1 MRSNG
6 GLALLINY
14 PLPLFSLVAGRQEG
28 KGKKICC
35 CFMLAQAQSNSTKT
49 TRERVLC
56 NFLLFFSPTETNDL
70 AIQEALKLSI
80 REKYQNIYQGY
91 ADEGDTIYLNKV
103 YTNLHVIEGAWEGF
117 NVEHDD
123 RGQMSGT
130 LQSEETSIQVCDIF
144 KPHPEKR
151 IRTVLT
157 QGMPGM
163 GKTVCTQKFAL
174 SWAEGKENEDI
185 YFLFML
191 PFRELNPN
199 IGEKDCSLMQLLYQF
214 FPELKPLERLETRH
228 KVLFIFDGL
237 DETRLPLKFTENKVI
252 RDETEAAS
260 LDAIVTNLIAGNLLG
275 KSLIWITSR
284 PAAVGQ
290 VDRKYIHQWTEVKG
304 FTNEAKEEYF
314 RRNVSDENLARRIIS
329 HVKSSRNFYIMC
341 QIPLFCWITATVL
354 TKILLASG
362 EGGMPNTLT
371 EMYIYLL
378 LRQTDQMM
386 EGHYPVDSNR
396 VVLKLAQLAFHQLDK
411 GQVNFY
417 EADLRECGMDVK
429 EATIYSGMCTKVFR
443 KGGGRSGDIFQF
455 VHLTVQ
461 EFLAAVHVHHAYLQQ
476 KENVFDNGYLQ
487 KMTTKVLPKSLFS
500 LHKPAIEKALKSTS
514 GHWDIFLR
522 FLLGLSLKSNQEL
535 LARALRL
542 EAEAVED
549 VAKTIQF
556 IKEKIKEEPEVKTN
570 LFQCLSE
577 LKDESLVQE
586 VQNLVSSGKSAA
598 NKLSPVQWS
607 ALTFDLMTSEAAVQE
622 FNLKNYARSDEA
634 LVRLQSVIISSSRAL

>member
-1 MRSNG
+1 MKS
-6 GLALLINY
+6 
-14 PLPLFSLVAGRQEG
+14 SL
-28 KGKKICC
+28 
-35 CFMLAQAQSNSTKT
+35 
-49 TRERVLC
+49 
-56 NFLLFFSPTETNDL
+56 
-70 AIQEALKLSI
+70 

-103 YTNLHVIEGAWEGF
+103 YTNLQVIQGAWEGF
-117 NVEHDD
+117 SAEDDD
-123 RGQMSGT
+123 RGQMVGT

-185 YFLFML
+185 SFLFML

-199 IGEKDCSLMQLLYQF
+199 IDEKDCSLMQLLYQF

-237 DETRLPLKFTENKVI
+237 DETRLPLNFGQNKVI
-252 RDETEAAS
+252 RDETQVAS
-260 LDAIVTNLIAGNLLG
+260 LDAIITNLIAGNLLG
-275 KSLIWITSR
+275 NSLIWITSR
-284 PAAVGQ
+284 PAAVGR
-290 VDRKYIHQWTEVKG
+290 VHRKHIHLWTEVKG
-304 FTNEAKEEYF
+304 FTNEDREEYF
-314 RRNVSDENLARRIIS
+314 RRNVSDENLASRIIS
-329 HVKSSRNFYIMC
+329 HIKSSRNFYIMC

-354 TKILLASG
+354 TKMLLTNE
-362 EGGMPNTLT
+362 EGSMPNTMT

-386 EGHYPVDSNR
+386 EGHYPVDSNS
-396 VVLKLAQLAFHQLDK
+396 VVLKLAQLAFHQLAK

-417 EADLRECGMDVK
+417 EADLRECGMDVQ

-443 KGGGRSGDIFQF
+443 KDGGRSGDIFRF
-455 VHLTVQ
+455 VHLSVQ
-461 EFLAAVHVHHAYLQQ
+461 EFLAAVHVHHTYLQR
-476 KENVFDNGYLQ
+476 KENVFHLRRFQ
-487 KMTTKVLPKSLFS
+487 KITTKLLPKSLFS
-500 LHKPAIEKALKSTS
+500 LHKTAIEKALESPS
-514 GHWDIFLR
+514 GHWDLFLR

-535 LARALRL
+535 LVRALRL

-549 VAKTIQF
+549 VTKTIQF
-556 IKEKIKEEPEVKTN
+556 IKEKIKEEPEVKLN
-570 LFQCLSE
+570 LFHCLSE

-586 VQNLVSSGKSAA
+586 VQNLVSLGKATS

-607 ALTFDLMTSEAAVQE
+607 ALTFDLMTSEVAVRE
-622 FNLKNYARSDEA
+622 FDLKKYARSEEA
-634 LVRLQSVIISSSRAL
+634 LVRLRNVIMSSTRAL

>member
-1 MRSNG
+1 M
-6 GLALLINY
+6 
-14 PLPLFSLVAGRQEG
+14 E
-28 KGKKICC
+28 K
-35 CFMLAQAQSNSTKT
+35 
-49 TRERVLC
+49 VLC
-56 NFLLFFSPTETNDL
+56 NFLIFLTEINHD
-70 AIQEALKLSI
+70 AIQEMLKLSV

-91 ADEGDTIYLNKV
+91 ADEGDAIYLNKV
-103 YTNLHVIEGAWEGF
+103 YTNLHVIQGAWEGF
-117 NVEHDD
+117 SVEYDD
-123 RGQMSGT
+123 RAQMSGT

-157 QGMPGM
+157 QGIPGM

-185 YFLFML
+185 SFLFML

-214 FPELKPLERLETRH
+214 FPELKPLERLETRY

-237 DETRLPLKFTENKVI
+237 DETRLSLNFERNKVI
-252 RDETEAAS
+252 RDETEVAS

-275 KSLIWITSR
+275 NSLIWITSR
-284 PAAVGQ
+284 PAAVGR
-290 VDRKYIHQWTEVKG
+290 VPRKHIHQWTEVKG
-304 FTNEAKEEYF
+304 FTNEDKEEYF
-314 RRNVSDENLARRIIS
+314 RRNVGDENLASRIIS

-354 TKILLASG
+354 TKMLLANA
-362 EGGMPNTLT
+362 EGSMPNTLS

-386 EGHYPVDSNR
+386 EGHYPVDSNS
-396 VVLKLAQLAFHQLDK
+396 VVLKLAQLAFHQLAK
-411 GQVNFY
+411 GQADFY

-443 KGGGRSGDIFQF
+443 KDGGRSGDIFRF

-461 EFLAAVHVHHAYLQQ
+461 EFLAAVHVHHAYLRR
-476 KENVFDNGYLQ
+476 KENVFDMRYFQ
-487 KMTTKVLPKSLFS
+487 KMTTKFLPKSLFS
-500 LHKPAIEKALKSTS
+500 LHKTAIETALKNPS
-514 GHWDIFLR
+514 GHWDTFLR

-542 EAEAVED
+542 EAQAVED
-549 VAKTIQF
+549 ATKTIQF
-556 IKEKIKEEPEVKTN
+556 IKEKIREEPEVKLN
-570 LFQCLSE
+570 LFHCLSE

-586 VQNLVSSGKSAA
+586 VQNLVSSGKATADNLSSA
-598 NKLSPVQWS
+598 QWS
-607 ALTFDLMTSEAAVQE
+607 ALTFDLMTSEVAAQE
-622 FNLKNYARSDEA
+622 FNLKNYARSEEA
-634 LVRLQSVIISSSRAL
+634 LVRLQSVIISSTRAL